1 MSVFEYV
8 EPAPE
13 PEPVVEPVPE
23 VVPEP
28 VVEEPVVEEPG
39 DEEPAREEHG
49 NRSGL
54 GDGTNPGL
62 GKGRV
67 NSPNQGTDNP
77 NQSDHL
83 KSSGKGSKKG
93 K

>member
-1 MSVFEYV
+1 MARGVRSDFED
-8 EPAPE
+8 
-13 PEPVVEPVPE
+13 PVLYAH
-23 VVPEP
+23 
-28 VVEEPVVEEPG
+28 
-39 DEEPAREEHG
+39 AREEHG